1 MTLTPE
7 DPHPGRP
14 VAAEVEEWAEA
25 KEHDD
30 RDEEVAFD
38 LSDLLAR
45 AQDMQQQILDA
56 RSAVAS
62 RVVEGQAGGGVVR
75 VQVTGGGEFRAVVI
89 QPDVVDPH
97 DVEML
102 QDLILAAV
110 RDAVAKVDELNSE
123 ALGGFSGTVGGLLP

>member
-1 MTLTPE
+1 MTLTPD
-7 DPHPGRP
+7 DPRPGRP
-14 VAAEVEEWAEA
+14 PAAEVEEWAEP
-25 KEHDD
+25 EEYDD

-38 LSDLLAR
+38 LGDLLAR
-45 AQDMQQQILDA
+45 AQDMQQQILEA
-56 RSAVAS
+56 RSAVAG
-62 RVVEGQAGGGVVR
+62 RLVEGQAGGGVVK

-110 RDAVAKVDELNSE
+110 RDAMAKVNELNSE

>member
-1 MTLTPE
+1 MTLTPD

-14 VAAEVEEWAEA
+14 AAAEVEEWADAE
-25 KEHDD
+25 EHDD

-38 LSDLLAR
+38 LGDLLAR
-45 AQDMQQQILDA
+45 AQDMQQQILEA
-56 RSAVAS
+56 RSAVAG
-62 RVVEGQAGGGVVR
+62 RVVEGQAGGGVVK

-110 RDAVAKVDELNSE
+110 RDAMAKVNELNSE